1 MQAKLV
7 QVVDGADEL
16 PLPVARRLSS
26 PHEGPHLPVLLD
38 LAERRLDRRSPDLV
52 ARLSFRRGEIVGHP
66 SGRRPGKGR
75 QGRVLGVVLVRLEGL
90 DNLLALPGGRSENL
104 EGLTLPGRHV
114 VLAVV
119 AGVGQERVELAFAI
133 AQSFEVAQGVVQ
145 HGMQLLE
152 VVLFRRHGGGQD
164 DLISVDDDLGVVPL
178 EIAPGGLH
186 DLALRIGRVDLVD
199 GPVFGFLFLAFSP
212 SGLSAGLL
220 ASSGALFVPLLLF
233 LGGRLSARLL
243 GFKLLLGPLPPLL
256 PGLSAPPARRPDR
269 GGKRRGFV

>member
-1 MQAKLV
+1 M

-104 EGLTLPGRHV
+104 EGLTLPRG
-114 VLAVV
+114 A
-119 AGVGQERVELAFAI
+119 
-133 AQSFEVAQGVVQ
+133 
-145 HGMQLLE
+145 M
-152 VVLFRRHGGGQD
+152 
-164 DLISVDDDLGVVPL
+164 
-178 EIAPGGLH
+178 
-186 DLALRIGRVDLVD
+186 
-199 GPVFGFLFLAFSP
+199 
-212 SGLSAGLL
+212 LSSL
-220 ASSGALFVPLLLF
+220 
-233 LGGRLSARLL
+233 
-243 GFKLLLGPLPPLL
+243 
-256 PGLSAPPARRPDR
+256 
-269 GGKRRGFV
+269 